1 MLELIKLHKNL
12 VDAENKLA
20 DAQMYSDWSS
30 SIRGFKA
37 AETKASNRLY
47 KAMREYLGDNNTM
60 QQRIDLMMQLSKKAE
75 A

>member
-1 MLELIKLHKNL
+1 MLELIKLNKKL

-20 DAQMYSDWSS
+20 DAQAYSCWSS

-37 AETKASNRLY
+37 AETKASNRLF
-47 KAMREYLGDNNTM
+47 KSMRKYLGSNDTVQN
-60 QQRIDLMMQLSKKAE
+60 RIDLMTELNKQAV